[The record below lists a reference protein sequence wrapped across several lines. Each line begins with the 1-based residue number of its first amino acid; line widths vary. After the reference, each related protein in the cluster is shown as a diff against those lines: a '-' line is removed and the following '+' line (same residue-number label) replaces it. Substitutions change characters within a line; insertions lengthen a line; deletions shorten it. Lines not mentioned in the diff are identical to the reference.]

1 MARHTLAYPNGIQG
15 NSIMEF
21 VETLRGAIYAV
32 MTPVSDFVWTYI
44 LFYLLFGAGVVF
56 TVATRFMQFRMLG
69 HMIRIT
75 FDSRSSDQGV
85 SSFQALAT
93 SLAARVGTGNLA
105 GVALALWVGGPGA
118 VFWMWMTALVG
129 LATTFIECTLGQV
142 YKIHYADGV
151 YRGGPAYYIERA
163 LGQRWMSIIFAVFL
177 IIAYGFAFSGAQANT
192 IAKGMEGA
200 FDIPTWATGITLVVL
215 AGIVVYGGLRSIA
228 KTAEKIVPLMAIAY
242 FLVAVYILIA
252 NYEQVPGMLWLIV
265 QSAFGFGPAVGG
277 AVGYTIKV
285 AMENGVKRGLFSNEA
300 GMGSTPNAAATAEVN
315 HPAAQGLVQSFGVI
329 VDTLI
334 ICSCTAVV
342 ILLSGVYDQMLATQT
357 GGDSMQGIQLTQD
370 AMADHLGGFGVGF
383 IAIAIFFF
391 AYTSILAN
399 FAYTEINLEYLAGK
413 HHKKAVTILRPLI
426 LAMVMIGSMATLT
439 FVWDFADLAMGL
451 MATTNLIAILLL
463 LPIALRVLKD
473 YERQR
478 AEGIEEP
485 VFHRAVLKNP
495 DQVEPGIWD

>member
-1 MARHTLAYPNGIQG
+1 
-15 NSIMEF
+15 MEF
-21 VETLRGAIYAV
+21 IETVRAAVEAV
-32 MTPVSDFVWTYI
+32 TSPISNFIWTYI
-44 LFYLLFGAGVVF
+44 LFYLLFGAGLIF

-69 HMIRIT
+69 HMVRIT

-200 FDIPTWATGITLVVL
+200 FSIPTWATGIALVVM
-215 AGIVVYGGLRSIA
+215 AGVVVYGGLRSIA
-228 KTAEKIVPLMAIAY
+228 KTAEKIVPIMAIGY

-252 NYEQVPGMLWLIV
+252 NYDQVPGMFWLII

-277 AVGYTIKV
+277 AVGYTIKI
-285 AMENGVKRGLFSNEA
+285 AMENGIKRGLFSNEA

-342 ILLSGVYDQMLATQT
+342 ILLSGVYDQMLTTQT
-357 GGDSMQGIQLTQD
+357 DASMQGIQLTQD
-370 AMADHLGGFGVGF
+370 AMSDHLGSFGSGF
-383 IAIAIFFF
+383 IAIAILFF

-399 FAYTEINLEYLAGK
+399 FAYTEINVEYLAGK
-413 HHKKAVTILRPLI
+413 HHKKAITILRPLI
-426 LAMVMIGSMATLT
+426 LAMVMIGSMATLS
-439 FVWDFADLAMGL
+439 FIWDFADLAMGL
-451 MATTNLIAILLL
+451 MATTNLVAILLL

>member
-1 MARHTLAYPNGIQG
+1 MELLDTLQQG
-15 NSIMEF
+15 
-21 VETLRGAIYAV
+21 IYAV
-32 MTPVSDFVWTYI
+32 MTPVSSFIWSYI
-44 LFYLLFGAGVVF
+44 LFYLLFGAGIGF
-56 TVATRFMQFRMLG
+56 TIMTRFMQFRMLG
-69 HMIRIT
+69 HMVRIT

-129 LATTFIECTLGQV
+129 LATTFVECTLGQV

-163 LGQRWMSIIFAVFL
+163 LGQKWMSILFAVFL

-200 FDIPTWATGITLVVL
+200 FDVPTWVTGIALVLL
-215 AGIVVYGGLRSIA
+215 AAVVIYGGLRSIA
-228 KTAEKIVPLMAIAY
+228 RVAEKIVPLMAIGY
-242 FLVAVYILIA
+242 FLVAVYVMIA
-252 NYEQVPGMLWLIV
+252 NYSEVPGMLWLII

-315 HPAAQGLVQSFGVI
+315 HPAAQGLVQAFGVVI
-329 VDTLI
+329 DTLI

-342 ILLSGVYDQMLATQT
+342 ILLSGVYDQMLAS
-357 GGDSMQGIQLTQD
+357 GGGESMQGIQLTQT

-383 IAIAIFFF
+383 IAVAILFF

-399 FAYTEINLEYLAGK
+399 FAYSEINLEYLAGK
-413 HHKKAVTILRPLI
+413 HHKKAIAILRPLV
-426 LAMVMIGSMATLT
+426 LAMVMIGSVATLG

-451 MATTNLIAILLL
+451 MATTNLIAIIFLA
-463 LPIALRVLKD
+463 PIALRVLKD

-478 AEGIEEP
+478 GEGIDEP
-485 VFHRAVLKNP
+485 VFNRQVLKKP
-495 DQVEPGIWD
+495 DEVEPGIWD

>member
-1 MARHTLAYPNGIQG
+1 MELINTLEQA
-15 NSIMEF
+15 
-21 VETLRGAIYAV
+21 VYAV
-32 MTPVSDFVWTYI
+32 MTPISDFIWSYV
-44 LFYLLFGAGVVF
+44 LFYLLFGAGIIF
-56 TVATRFMQFRMLG
+56 TVATRFVQFRLFF
-69 HMIRIT
+69 HMVRIT
-75 FDSRSSDQGV
+75 FDSRSSESGI

-105 GVALALWVGGPGA
+105 GVALALWIGGPGA

-163 LGQRWMSIIFAVFL
+163 LGQRWMSILFAVFL
-177 IIAYGFAFSGAQANT
+177 ILAYGFAFSGAQANT

-200 FDIPTWATGITLVVL
+200 FGVPTWATGIALVIL
-215 AGIVVYGGLRSIA
+215 AGIVIYGGLRSVA
-228 KTAEKIVPLMAIAY
+228 RTAEKVVPLMAIGY
-242 FLVAVYILIA
+242 FLVAMYVLVV
-252 NYEQVPGMLWLIV
+252 NYDQVPAMFALIV
-265 QSAFGFGPAVGG
+265 KSAFGFGPAVGG
-277 AVGYTIKV
+277 AVGYTIKA

-315 HPAAQGLVQSFGVI
+315 HPAAQGLVQAFGVVI
-329 VDTLI
+329 DTLI

-342 ILLSGVYDQMLATQT
+342 ILLSGVYDRMLAH
-357 GGDSMQGIQLTQD
+357 GGSDSMQGIQLTQD
-370 AMADHLGGFGVGF
+370 AMADHLGMFGVGF
-383 IAIAIFFF
+383 IAVAILFF

-399 FAYTEINLEYLAGK
+399 FAYSEINLEYLAGR
-413 HHKKAVTILRPLI
+413 HGKKAVAILRPLV
-426 LAMVMIGSMATLT
+426 LAMVMIGSVATLS

-451 MATTNLIAILLL
+451 MATTNLIAILCLF
-463 LPIALRVLKD
+463 PIALRVLKD

-478 AEGIEEP
+478 AEGIDEP
-485 VFHRAVLKNP
+485 VFHRKVLKNP

>member
-1 MARHTLAYPNGIQG
+1 MELLDTLQQG
-15 NSIMEF
+15 
-21 VETLRGAIYAV
+21 IYAV
-32 MTPVSDFVWTYI
+32 MTPVSSFIWSYI
-44 LFYLLFGAGVVF
+44 LFYLLFGAGIGF
-56 TVATRFMQFRMLG
+56 TIMTRFMQFRMLG
-69 HMIRIT
+69 HMVRIT

-129 LATTFIECTLGQV
+129 LATTFVECTLGQV

-163 LGQRWMSIIFAVFL
+163 LGQKWMSILFAVFL

-200 FDIPTWATGITLVVL
+200 FDVPTWVTGIALVVL
-215 AGIVVYGGLRSIA
+215 AAVVIYGGLRSIA
-228 KTAEKIVPLMAIAY
+228 RVAEKIVPLMAIGY
-242 FLVAVYILIA
+242 FLVAVYVMIA
-252 NYEQVPGMLWLIV
+252 NYSEVPGMLWLII

-315 HPAAQGLVQSFGVI
+315 HPAAQGLVQAFGVVI
-329 VDTLI
+329 DTLI

-342 ILLSGVYDQMLATQT
+342 ILLSGVYDQMLAS
-357 GGDSMQGIQLTQD
+357 GGGESMQGIQLTQT

-383 IAIAIFFF
+383 IAVAILFF

-399 FAYTEINLEYLAGK
+399 FAYSEINLEYLAGR
-413 HHKKAVTILRPLI
+413 HHKKAIAILRPLV
-426 LAMVMIGSMATLT
+426 LAMVMIGSVATLG

-451 MATTNLIAILLL
+451 MATTNLIAIIFLA
-463 LPIALRVLKD
+463 PIALRVLKD

-478 AEGIEEP
+478 GEGIDEP
-485 VFHRAVLKNP
+485 VFNRQVLKKP
-495 DQVEPGIWD
+495 DEVEPGIWD

>member
-1 MARHTLAYPNGIQG
+1 
-15 NSIMEF
+15 MEF
-21 VETLRGAIYAV
+21 IDTLTQGVYAV
-32 MTPVSDFVWTYI
+32 MTPVSSFIWSYV
-44 LFYLLFGAGVVF
+44 LFYLLFGAGIAF
-56 TVATRFMQFRMLG
+56 TIMSRFMQFRMIG
-69 HMIRIT
+69 HMVKIT

-129 LATTFIECTLGQV
+129 LATTFVECTLGQV

-163 LGQRWMSIIFAVFL
+163 LGQKWMSILFAVFL

-200 FDIPTWATGITLVVL
+200 FDVPTWATGVALVLL
-215 AGIVVYGGLRSIA
+215 AGVVIYGGLRSIA
-228 KTAEKIVPLMAIAY
+228 RVAEKVVPIMAIGY
-242 FLVAVYILIA
+242 FLVAVYVMIA
-252 NYEQVPGMLWLIV
+252 NYSEVPGMFWLII

-315 HPAAQGLVQSFGVI
+315 HPAAQGLVQSFGVVI
-329 VDTLI
+329 DTLI
-334 ICSCTAVV
+334 ICSCTAIV
-342 ILLSGVYDQMLATQT
+342 ILLSGVYDQMLAS
-357 GGDSMQGIQLTQD
+357 GGGGESMQGIQLTQN
-370 AMADHLGGFGVGF
+370 AMQDHLGGFGVGF
-383 IAIAIFFF
+383 IAVAILFF

-399 FAYTEINLEYLAGK
+399 FAYSEINLEYLAGK
-413 HHKKAVTILRPLI
+413 HHKKAIAILRPLV
-426 LAMVMIGSMATLT
+426 LTMVMVGSVASLG

-451 MATTNLIAILLL
+451 MATTNLIAILFLA
-463 LPIALRVLKD
+463 PIAMRVLKD

-478 AEGIEEP
+478 NEGIIEP
-485 VFHRAVLKNP
+485 VFNRQVLKKP
-495 DQVEPGIWD
+495 DEVEPGIWD

>member
-1 MARHTLAYPNGIQG
+1 MELLDTLQQG
-15 NSIMEF
+15 
-21 VETLRGAIYAV
+21 IYAV
-32 MTPVSDFVWTYI
+32 MTPVSSFIWSYI
-44 LFYLLFGAGVVF
+44 LFYLLFGAGIGF
-56 TVATRFMQFRMLG
+56 TIMTRFMQFRMLG
-69 HMIRIT
+69 HMVRIT

-129 LATTFIECTLGQV
+129 LATTFVECTLGQV

-163 LGQRWMSIIFAVFL
+163 LGQKWMSILFAVFL

-200 FDIPTWATGITLVVL
+200 FDVPTWVTGIALVVL
-215 AGIVVYGGLRSIA
+215 AAVVIYGGLRSIA
-228 KTAEKIVPLMAIAY
+228 RVAEKIVPLMAIGY
-242 FLVAVYILIA
+242 FLVAVYVMIA
-252 NYEQVPGMLWLIV
+252 NYSEVPGMLWLII

-315 HPAAQGLVQSFGVI
+315 HPAAQGLVQAFGVVI
-329 VDTLI
+329 DTLI

-342 ILLSGVYDQMLATQT
+342 ILLSGVYDQMLAS
-357 GGDSMQGIQLTQD
+357 GGGESMQGIQLTQT

-383 IAIAIFFF
+383 IAVAILFF

-399 FAYTEINLEYLAGK
+399 FAYSEINLEYLAGK
-413 HHKKAVTILRPLI
+413 HHKKAIAILRPLV
-426 LAMVMIGSMATLT
+426 LAMVMIGSVATLG

-451 MATTNLIAILLL
+451 MATTNLIAIIFLA
-463 LPIALRVLKD
+463 PIALRVLKD

-478 AEGIEEP
+478 GEGIDEP
-485 VFHRAVLKNP
+485 VFNRQVLKKP
-495 DQVEPGIWD
+495 DEVEPGIWD

>member
-1 MARHTLAYPNGIQG
+1 MESLDTLQQG
-15 NSIMEF
+15 
-21 VETLRGAIYAV
+21 IYAV
-32 MTPVSDFVWTYI
+32 MTPVSSFIWSYI
-44 LFYLLFGAGVVF
+44 LFYLLFGAGIGF
-56 TVATRFMQFRMLG
+56 TIMTRFMQFRMLG
-69 HMIRIT
+69 HMVRIT

-129 LATTFIECTLGQV
+129 LATTFVECTLGQV

-163 LGQRWMSIIFAVFL
+163 LGQKWMSILFAVFL

-200 FDIPTWATGITLVVL
+200 FDVPTWVTGIALVVL
-215 AGIVVYGGLRSIA
+215 AAVVIYGGLRSIA
-228 KTAEKIVPLMAIAY
+228 RVAEKIVPLMAIGY
-242 FLVAVYILIA
+242 FLVAVYVMIA
-252 NYEQVPGMLWLIV
+252 NYSEVPGMLWLII

-315 HPAAQGLVQSFGVI
+315 HPAAQGLVQAFGVVI
-329 VDTLI
+329 DTLI

-342 ILLSGVYDQMLATQT
+342 ILLSGVYDQMLAS
-357 GGDSMQGIQLTQD
+357 GGGESMQGIQLTQT

-383 IAIAIFFF
+383 IAVAILFF

-399 FAYTEINLEYLAGK
+399 FAYSEINLEYLAGK
-413 HHKKAVTILRPLI
+413 HHKKAIAILRPLV
-426 LAMVMIGSMATLT
+426 LAMVMIGSVATLG

-451 MATTNLIAILLL
+451 MATTNLIAIIFLA
-463 LPIALRVLKD
+463 PIALRVLKD

-478 AEGIEEP
+478 GEGIDEP
-485 VFHRAVLKNP
+485 VFNRQVLKKP
-495 DQVEPGIWD
+495 DEVEPGIWD

>member
-1 MARHTLAYPNGIQG
+1 MGWLDTLQQ
-15 NSIMEF
+15 
-21 VETLRGAIYAV
+21 AIYAV
-32 MTPVSDFVWTYI
+32 MTPVSDFIWSYI
-44 LFYLLFGAGVVF
+44 LFYLLFGAGIAF
-56 TVATRFMQFRMLG
+56 TVLTRFMQFRLFA
-69 HMIRIT
+69 HMARIT
-75 FDSRSSDQGV
+75 FDMRSSEKGV
-85 SSFQALAT
+85 SSFQALST

-163 LGQRWMSIIFAVFL
+163 LGQRWMSILFAIFL

-200 FDIPTWATGITLVVL
+200 FDVPTWATGIALVVL

-228 KTAEKIVPLMAIAY
+228 RVAEKIVPLMAIGY
-242 FLVAVYILIA
+242 FLVAIYVLIA
-252 NYEQVPGMLWLIV
+252 NYSEVPGMLWLIV

-300 GMGSTPNAAATAEVN
+300 GMGSTPNAAATADVN
-315 HPAAQGLVQSFGVI
+315 HPAAQGLVQSFGVVI
-329 VDTLI
+329 DTLI

-342 ILLSGVYDQMLATQT
+342 ILLSGVYDQMLAGN
-357 GGDSMQGIQLTQD
+357 GGDDSMQGIKLTQD
-370 AMADHLGGFGVGF
+370 AMADHLGAFGVGF
-383 IAIAIFFF
+383 IAIAILFF

-399 FAYTEINLEYLAGK
+399 FAYSEINLEYLAGK
-413 HHKKAVTILRPLI
+413 HAKKAVAVLRPAV
-426 LAMVMIGSMATLT
+426 LAMVMIGSVATLG

-451 MATTNLIAILLL
+451 MATTNLIAILCLT
-463 LPIALRVLKD
+463 PIALRVLAD

-478 AEGIEEP
+478 RQGIAEP
-485 VFHRAVLKNP
+485 VFDRKVLKNP
-495 DQVEPGIWD
+495 DQVEPGIWDGTSTDD

>member
-1 MARHTLAYPNGIQG
+1 
-15 NSIMEF
+15 MEF
-21 VETLRGAIYAV
+21 IDTLQQGVYAV
-32 MTPVSDFVWTYI
+32 LTPISDFVWTYI
-44 LFYLLFGAGVVF
+44 LFYLLLGAGLLF
-56 TVATRFMQFRMLG
+56 TVMTRFMQFRLLG
-69 HMIRIT
+69 HMVRIT
-75 FDSRSSDQGV
+75 FNSRSSDQGV

-163 LGQRWMSIIFAVFL
+163 LGQRWMSILFAVFL

-200 FDIPTWATGITLVVL
+200 FSVPTWATGIVLVVL

-228 KTAEKIVPLMAIAY
+228 RVAEKIVPIMAVAY
-242 FLVAVYILIA
+242 FLVAIYILIV
-252 NYEQVPGMLWLIV
+252 NYEQVPGMFGLII

-277 AVGYTIKV
+277 AIGYTIKA

-300 GMGSTPNAAATAEVN
+300 GMGSTPNAAATAEVS
-315 HPAAQGLVQSFGVI
+315 HPAAQGLVQSFGVV

-342 ILLSGVYDQMLATQT
+342 ILLSGVYDQMLNS
-357 GGDSMQGIQLTQD
+357 GGGEASMEGIQLTQQ
-370 AMADHLGGFGVGF
+370 AMADHLGSFGVGF
-383 IAIAIFFF
+383 IALAIFFF

-399 FAYTEINLEYLAGK
+399 FAYSEINLEYLAGK
-413 HHKKAVTILRPLI
+413 HHKKAVAILRPLV
-426 LAMVMIGSMATLT
+426 LAMVMIGSVATLQ

-451 MATTNLIAILLL
+451 MATTNLIAILFLF
-463 LPIALRVLKD
+463 PIALRVLRD

-478 AEGIEEP
+478 NEGIEEP
-485 VFHRAVLKNP
+485 VFHRQVLKKP
-495 DQVEPGIWD
+495 DEVEPGIWD

>member
-1 MARHTLAYPNGIQG
+1 MELLDTLQQG
-15 NSIMEF
+15 
-21 VETLRGAIYAV
+21 IYAV
-32 MTPVSDFVWTYI
+32 MTPVSSFIWSYI
-44 LFYLLFGAGVVF
+44 LFYLLFGAGIGF
-56 TVATRFMQFRMLG
+56 TIMTRFMQFRMLG
-69 HMIRIT
+69 HMVRIT

-129 LATTFIECTLGQV
+129 LATTFVECTLGQV

-163 LGQRWMSIIFAVFL
+163 LGQKWMSILFAVFL

-200 FDIPTWATGITLVVL
+200 FDVPTWVTGIALVVL
-215 AGIVVYGGLRSIA
+215 AAVVIYGGLRSIA
-228 KTAEKIVPLMAIAY
+228 RVAEKIVPLMAIGY
-242 FLVAVYILIA
+242 FLVAVYVMIA
-252 NYEQVPGMLWLIV
+252 NYSEVPGMLWLII

-315 HPAAQGLVQSFGVI
+315 HPAAQGLVQAFGVVI
-329 VDTLI
+329 DTLI

-342 ILLSGVYDQMLATQT
+342 ILLSGVYDQMLAS
-357 GGDSMQGIQLTQD
+357 GGGESMQGIQLTQT

-383 IAIAIFFF
+383 IAVAILFF

-399 FAYTEINLEYLAGK
+399 FAYSEINLEYLAGK
-413 HHKKAVTILRPLI
+413 HHKKAIAILRPLV
-426 LAMVMIGSMATLT
+426 LAMVMIGSVATLG

-451 MATTNLIAILLL
+451 MATTNLIAIIFLA
-463 LPIALRVLKD
+463 PIALRVLED

-478 AEGIEEP
+478 GEGIDEP
-485 VFHRAVLKNP
+485 VFNRQVLKKP
-495 DQVEPGIWD
+495 DEVEPGIWD

>member
-1 MARHTLAYPNGIQG
+1 MELLDTLQQG
-15 NSIMEF
+15 
-21 VETLRGAIYAV
+21 IYAV
-32 MTPVSDFVWTYI
+32 MTPVSSFIWSYI
-44 LFYLLFGAGVVF
+44 LFYLLFGAGIGF
-56 TVATRFMQFRMLG
+56 TIMTRFMQFRMLG
-69 HMIRIT
+69 HMVRIT

-129 LATTFIECTLGQV
+129 LATTFVECTLGQV

-163 LGQRWMSIIFAVFL
+163 LGQKWMSILFAVFL

-200 FDIPTWATGITLVVL
+200 FEVPTWVTGIALVVL
-215 AGIVVYGGLRSIA
+215 AAVVIYGGLRSIA
-228 KTAEKIVPLMAIAY
+228 RVAEKIVPLMAIGY
-242 FLVAVYILIA
+242 FLVAVYVMIA
-252 NYEQVPGMLWLIV
+252 NYSEVPGMLWLII

-315 HPAAQGLVQSFGVI
+315 HPAAQGLVQAFGVVI
-329 VDTLI
+329 DTLI

-342 ILLSGVYDQMLATQT
+342 ILLSGVYDQMLAS
-357 GGDSMQGIQLTQD
+357 GGGESMQGIQLTQT

-383 IAIAIFFF
+383 IAVAILFF

-399 FAYTEINLEYLAGK
+399 FAYSEINLEYLAGK
-413 HHKKAVTILRPLI
+413 HHKKAIAILRPLV
-426 LAMVMIGSMATLT
+426 LAMVMIGSVATLG

-451 MATTNLIAILLL
+451 MATTNLIAIIFLA
-463 LPIALRVLKD
+463 PIALRVLKD

-478 AEGIEEP
+478 GEGIDEP
-485 VFHRAVLKNP
+485 VFNRQVLKKP
-495 DQVEPGIWD
+495 DEVEPGIWD

>member
-1 MARHTLAYPNGIQG
+1 
-15 NSIMEF
+15 MEF
-21 VETLRGAIYAV
+21 IDTLTQGVYAI
-32 MTPVSDFVWTYI
+32 MTPVSSFIWSYV
-44 LFYLLFGAGVVF
+44 LFYLLFGAGIAF
-56 TVATRFMQFRMLG
+56 TIMSRFMQFRMIG
-69 HMIRIT
+69 HMVKIT

-129 LATTFIECTLGQV
+129 LATTFVECTLGQV

-163 LGQRWMSIIFAVFL
+163 LGQKWMSILFAVFL

-200 FDIPTWATGITLVVL
+200 FDVPTWATGVALVLL
-215 AGIVVYGGLRSIA
+215 AGVVIYGGLRSIA
-228 KTAEKIVPLMAIAY
+228 RVAEKVVPIMAIGY
-242 FLVAVYILIA
+242 FLVAVYVMIA
-252 NYEQVPGMLWLIV
+252 NYSEVPGMFWLII

-315 HPAAQGLVQSFGVI
+315 HPAAQGLVQSFGVVI
-329 VDTLI
+329 DTLI
-334 ICSCTAVV
+334 ICSCTAIV
-342 ILLSGVYDQMLATQT
+342 ILLSGVYDQMLAS
-357 GGDSMQGIQLTQD
+357 GGGGESMQGIQLTQN
-370 AMADHLGGFGVGF
+370 AMQDHLGGFGVGF
-383 IAIAIFFF
+383 IAIAILFF

-399 FAYTEINLEYLAGK
+399 FAYSEINLEYLAGK
-413 HHKKAVTILRPLI
+413 HHKKAIAILRPLV
-426 LAMVMIGSMATLT
+426 LTMVMVGSVASLG

-451 MATTNLIAILLL
+451 MATTNLIAILFLA
-463 LPIALRVLKD
+463 PIAMRVLKD

-478 AEGIEEP
+478 NEGIIEP
-485 VFHRAVLKNP
+485 VFNRQVLKKP
-495 DQVEPGIWD
+495 DEVEPGIWD

>member
-1 MARHTLAYPNGIQG
+1 
-15 NSIMEF
+15 MEF
-21 VETLRGAIYAV
+21 IDTLQQGVYAV
-32 MTPVSDFVWTYI
+32 LTPISDFVWTYI
-44 LFYLLFGAGVVF
+44 LFYLLLGAGLLF
-56 TVATRFMQFRMLG
+56 TVMTRFMQFRLLG
-69 HMIRIT
+69 HMVRIT
-75 FDSRSSDQGV
+75 FNSRSSDQGV

-163 LGQRWMSIIFAVFL
+163 LGQRWMSILFAVFL

-200 FDIPTWATGITLVVL
+200 FSVPTWATGIVLVVL

-228 KTAEKIVPLMAIAY
+228 RVAEKIVPIMAVAY
-242 FLVAVYILIA
+242 FLVAIYILIV
-252 NYEQVPGMLWLIV
+252 NYEQVPGMFGLII

-277 AVGYTIKV
+277 AIGYTIKA

-300 GMGSTPNAAATAEVN
+300 GMGSTPNAAATAEVS
-315 HPAAQGLVQSFGVI
+315 HPAAQGLVQSFGVV

-342 ILLSGVYDQMLATQT
+342 ILLSGVYDQMLNS
-357 GGDSMQGIQLTQD
+357 GGGEASMEGIQLTQQ
-370 AMADHLGGFGVGF
+370 AMADHLGSFGVGF
-383 IAIAIFFF
+383 IALAIFFF

-399 FAYTEINLEYLAGK
+399 FAYSEINLEYLAGK
-413 HHKKAVTILRPLI
+413 HHKKAVAILRPLV
-426 LAMVMIGSMATLT
+426 LAMVMIGSVATLQ

-451 MATTNLIAILLL
+451 MATTNLIAILFLS
-463 LPIALRVLKD
+463 PIALRVLQD

-478 AEGIEEP
+478 KEGIDEP
-485 VFHRAVLKNP
+485 VFHRHVLKKP
-495 DQVEPGIWD
+495 DEVEPGIWD

>member
-1 MARHTLAYPNGIQG
+1 
-15 NSIMEF
+15 MEF
-21 VETLRGAIYAV
+21 IETARAAVEAV
-32 MTPVSDFVWTYI
+32 TSPISNFIWTYV
-44 LFYLLFGAGVVF
+44 LFYLLFGAGLIF
-56 TVATRFMQFRMLG
+56 TIATRFMQFRMLG
-69 HMIRIT
+69 HMVKIT

-200 FDIPTWATGITLVVL
+200 FAIPTWATGIALVVL

-228 KTAEKIVPLMAIAY
+228 KTAEKIVPLMAIGY

-252 NYEQVPGMLWLIV
+252 NYEQVPGMLWLII

-285 AMENGVKRGLFSNEA
+285 AMENGIKRGLFSNEA
-300 GMGSTPNAAATAEVN
+300 GMGSTPNAAATAEVH

-342 ILLSGVYDQMLATQT
+342 ILLSGVYDQMLSTQT
-357 GGDSMQGIQLTQD
+357 DASMQGIQLTQD
-370 AMADHLGGFGVGF
+370 AMSDHLGAFGSGF
-383 IAIAIFFF
+383 IAIAILFF

-399 FAYTEINLEYLAGK
+399 FAYTEINVEYLTGK
-413 HHKKAVTILRPLI
+413 HHKKAIAILRPLI

-439 FVWDFADLAMGL
+439 FIWDFADLAMGL
-451 MATTNLIAILLL
+451 MATTNLVAILLL

>member
-1 MARHTLAYPNGIQG
+1 
-15 NSIMEF
+15 
-21 VETLRGAIYAV
+21 
-32 MTPVSDFVWTYI
+32 
-44 LFYLLFGAGVVF
+44 
-56 TVATRFMQFRMLG
+56 
-69 HMIRIT
+69 
-75 FDSRSSDQGV
+75 
-85 SSFQALAT
+85 
-93 SLAARVGTGNLA
+93 
-105 GVALALWVGGPGA
+105 VALALWVGGPGA

-129 LATTFIECTLGQV
+129 LATTFVECTLGQV

-163 LGQRWMSIIFAVFL
+163 LGQKWMSILFAVFL

-200 FDIPTWATGITLVVL
+200 FDVPTWVTGIALVVL
-215 AGIVVYGGLRSIA
+215 AAVVIYGGLRSIA
-228 KTAEKIVPLMAIAY
+228 RVAEKIVPLMAIGY
-242 FLVAVYILIA
+242 FLVAVYVMIA
-252 NYEQVPGMLWLIV
+252 NYSEVPGMLWLII

-315 HPAAQGLVQSFGVI
+315 HPAAQGLVQAFGVVI
-329 VDTLI
+329 DTLI

-342 ILLSGVYDQMLATQT
+342 ILLSGVYDQMLAS
-357 GGDSMQGIQLTQD
+357 GGGESMQGIQLTQT

-383 IAIAIFFF
+383 IAVAILFF

-399 FAYTEINLEYLAGK
+399 FAYSEINLEYLAGK
-413 HHKKAVTILRPLI
+413 HHKKAIAILRPLV
-426 LAMVMIGSMATLT
+426 LAMVMIGSVATLG

-451 MATTNLIAILLL
+451 MATTNLIAIIFLA
-463 LPIALRVLKD
+463 PIALRVLKD

-478 AEGIEEP
+478 GEGIDEP
-485 VFHRAVLKNP
+485 VFNRQVLKKP
-495 DQVEPGIWD
+495 DEVEPGIWD